1 MSEPRTSP
9 PRLYVVSAPSG
20 GGKTSLVNALL
31 QRDDRVALSV
41 SHTTRPPRPG
51 ERDGVHYYFVDEVAF
66 EALVKQGAFL
76 EHARVFDHRY
86 GTGREAVERQL
97 ARGCDVLL
105 DIDWQGAR
113 QVRSSFPGARTI
125 FILPPSMAVLRQRLE
140 DRRQDSEAVIER
152 RMRDA
157 RAEISHADEF
167 DILIVNDDFAETLE
181 RLQSII
187 RGGQSATLE
196 DARKNREI
204 LAQLL
209 ETG

>member
-1 MSEPRTSP
+1 MSEPRTAP
-9 PRLYVVSAPSG
+9 PGLYVVSAPSG

-31 QRDDRVALSV
+31 EQDDRVALSV
-41 SHTTRPPRPG
+41 SHTTRAPRPG
-51 ERDGVHYYFVDEVAF
+51 ERDGVHYYFVDDDTF
-66 EALVKQGAFL
+66 ETLARAGAFL

-113 QVRSSFPGARTI
+113 QVRASYPGARSI

-140 DRRQDSEAVIER
+140 KRGQDSAAVIER

-167 DILIVNDDFAETLE
+167 DFLIVNDDFSAALE
-181 RLQSII
+181 RLHDIVR
-187 RGGQSATLE
+187 RGQAATPA

-209 ETG
+209 GSR